1 MRAAWSFALVVAVGL
16 VACRSKESVPER
28 PELDPAR
35 ELNSEH
41 FVYRSRPS
49 DETVC
54 PAALNSVERHFDVM
68 QKYLGFEWPAG
79 KKIEYF
85 KFEDSDDLRKH
96 GTCSS
101 FNAACFYASIGIQT
115 REPITLHE
123 LIHAYLSPLGR
134 RHTLLEEG
142 LAESLSCAHEVY
154 ERPKTPDVETA
165 FDSETWASNSVK
177 GYREMYAAARWFVGW
192 LLREHGPARF
202 MSFYRALAPGDEFT
216 QAKRAF
222 DAAYGSDLTSAWQVA
237 FDSTNLDTACARIWE
252 CAQSDWF
259 ADPISTECG
268 DSPLRSL
275 KLDTAQWV
283 IQRSS
288 GSLGMHVGSC
298 DGAQLPHDEWLT
310 EAADGQSG
318 EVFALLLDRGHYF
331 VTQSPDFGPGEIELF
346 NFDQGVATPD
356 SCSDAIPLRVDFRQ
370 NLTIAV
376 PPQASTIAL
385 PRGPEAGEKSNVLTM
400 SWLDENRTGRGYKI
414 TCSSDSSEPEPARE
428 PNDAGAFEAS
438 TWFAWCSDCTT
449 CSDRCDTNVVF
460 PELGLAE
467 GLRVVALNAGAKA
480 SWVRFSRTF

>member
-1 MRAAWSFALVVAVGL
+1 MCSLALVVAVGL
-16 VACRSKESVPER
+16 GACRSKESAPER
-28 PELDPAR
+28 PELVPAR
-35 ELNSEH
+35 ELNSQH

-54 PAALNSVERHFDVM
+54 PAALSSVERHFDVM
-68 QKYLGFEWPAG
+68 QKYLGFDWPAG

-85 KFEDSDDLRKH
+85 KFEDSDDLRKN

-115 REPITLHE
+115 REPLTLHE

-154 ERPKTPDVETA
+154 ARPKTPDVETA
-165 FDSETWASNSVK
+165 FATETWASNSVK
-177 GYREMYAAARWFVGW
+177 GYQAMYSAARWFVGW
-192 LLREHGPARF
+192 LLRERGPARF
-202 MSFYRALAPGDEFT
+202 MTFYRALAQGDEFT
-216 QAKRAF
+216 QAQRAF
-222 DAAYGSDLTSAWQVA
+222 NAAYGSDLKSAWQTA
-237 FDSTNLDTACARIWE
+237 FDSPNLDTPCARIWE
-252 CAQSDWF
+252 CAQPDWF
-259 ADPISTECG
+259 DEPITTRCG
-268 DSPLRSL
+268 DTPIRSL
-275 KLDTAQWV
+275 KLDEAQWV
-283 IQRSS
+283 IQRAS

-346 NFDQGVATPD
+346 NFDQGFATPD

-376 PPQASTIAL
+376 QPQAAAATPHAMGATQQTFMAIWS
-385 PRGPEAGEKSNVLTM
+385 
-400 SWLDENRTGRGYKI
+400 DENSTGRGYNL
-414 TCSSDSSEPEPARE
+414 TCSTDSPDAGAARE
-428 PNDAGAFEAS
+428 PSDAGVFQAVDAFEWCTDCS
-438 TWFAWCSDCTT
+438 TCGV
-449 CSDRCDTNVVF
+449 RCDTNVVF
-460 PELGLAE
+460 SELALE
-467 GLRVVALNAGAKA
+467 DGLRVMALNPSAKS